1 MHRLPPFIKLIT
13 RIALCY
19 SGQPRDFIHAVD
31 NHREHFGLG
40 QSNVDVFGHIWFD
53 DSVAGKVFTIPSKGV
68 WPSAEIKNWITDN
81 WKPKK
86 IVYESPRRFDEEIP
100 NWRDFGHPKDNQISQ
115 FYSMEQVMKF
125 KRDHEEKHNFK
136 YDYVVRMRTDTVFLK
151 PFGKIEDY
159 DKDKLHVFKVNP
171 GPDWTAVGAEK
182 YAILDITA
190 WGGSEVMD
198 KYASTYSNLQQIVDE
213 GCPTFSPDLPL
224 GWNAVNVNGL
234 DVEKHDWHF
243 RLVVS
248 TSGIYG
254 TP

>member
-1 MHRLPPFIKLIT
+1 MGREPTIEDIQHFI
-13 RIALCY
+13 RAE
-19 SGQPRDFIHAVD
+19 
-31 NHREHFGLG
+31 RETPMIYVNGT
-40 QSNVDVFGHIWFD
+40 D
-53 DSVAGKVFTIPSKGV
+53 DPTYKNMEDIVLRV
-68 WPSAEIKNWITDN
+68 WPDT
-81 WKPKK
+81 
-86 IVYESPRRFDEEIP
+86 
-100 NWRDFGHPKDNQISQ
+100 
-115 FYSMEQVMKF
+115 
-125 KRDHEEKHNFK
+125 EKHP
-136 YDYVVRMRTDTVFLK
+136 YAIAS
-151 PFGKIEDY
+151 KIKEIMFTFQYMEDY

>member
-1 MHRLPPFIKLIT
+1 MT

-40 QSNVDVFGHIWFD
+40 QANVDVFGHIWFD

-125 KRDHEEKHNFK
+125 KREYEEENNFK

-151 PFGKIEDY
+151 PFGKVEDY
-159 DKDKLHVFKVNP
+159 DKNKLHVFKVNP

-190 WGGSEVMD
+190 
-198 KYASTYSNLQQIVDE
+198 
-213 GCPTFSPDLPL
+213 
-224 GWNAVNVNGL
+224 
-234 DVEKHDWHF
+234 
-243 RLVVS
+243 VS
-248 TSGIYG
+248 YTHLRAHE
-254 TP
+254 T

>member
-1 MHRLPPFIKLIT
+1 MT

-40 QSNVDVFGHIWFD
+40 QDNVDVFGHIWFD
-53 DSVAGKVFTIPSKGV
+53 ESVVGKVFTIPSKGV
-68 WPSAEIKNWITDN
+68 WPSGEIKNWISQT

-86 IVYESPRRFDEEIP
+86 LIYDPPRRFDHEIP
-100 NWRDFGHPKDNQISQ
+100 AWRDFGHPKDNQISQ
-115 FYSMEQVMKF
+115 FYSMEQVMKL
-125 KRDHEEKHNFK
+125 KREYEKENNFR

-151 PFGKIEDY
+151 PFGSIEDY
-159 DKDKLHVFKVNP
+159 DPTKLHVFRVNP
-171 GPDWTAVGAEK
+171 GSDWTAVGAEK

-190 WGGSEVMD
+190 FGGSEVMD
-198 KYASTYSNLQQIVDE
+198 KYASTYSNLDRIVDE

-234 DVEKHDWHF
+234 NVEKHDWHF

-254 TP
+254 SP

>member
-1 MHRLPPFIKLIT
+1 MT

-19 SGQPRDFIHAVD
+19 SGQPRDFIHAVE

-40 QSNVDVFGHIWFD
+40 KDNVDVFAHLWFD
-53 DSVAGKVFTIPSKGV
+53 ESVVGRVFTIPSKGV
-68 WPSAEIKNWITDN
+68 WPGSEIKDWISEN

-86 IVYESPRRFDEEIP
+86 IVYEPPRGFNEEIS

-171 GPDWTAVGAEK
+171 GPDWTAVGA
-182 YAILDITA
+182 
-190 WGGSEVMD
+190 
-198 KYASTYSNLQQIVDE
+198 
-213 GCPTFSPDLPL
+213 
-224 GWNAVNVNGL
+224 
-234 DVEKHDWHF
+234 
-243 RLVVS
+243 
-248 TSGIYG
+248 
-254 TP
+254 